1 MKIRTI
7 VLAVIVGMWIVGALL
22 MQGTGKNY
30 DDEPSNPNPPTT
42 RDYINP
48 DDIEI
53 EEGINT
59 P

>member
-1 MKIRTI
+1 MNIKVVVAAI
-7 VLAVIVGMWIVGALL
+7 IVGMWIVGALL